1 MQIKLSM
8 HLPVLLY
15 LFLDIGMVL
24 LVGITLAIQNGT
36 LFLLTLASLPFYVV
50 AILAFVKSY
59 EKANQEEMA
68 AGATLNSSIIE
79 SLKGIET
86 IKAYSGEE
94 KVYDRVDREF
104 IKLMKILSDGYL
116 RQRTTRN

>member
-1 MQIKLSM
+1 
-8 HLPVLLY
+8 
-15 LFLDIGMVL
+15 MVL

-79 SLKGIET
+79 SLKGLKLLKPIVGKKKYMIE
-86 IKAYSGEE
+86 
-94 KVYDRVDREF
+94 
-104 IKLMKILSDGYL
+104 
-116 RQRTTRN
+116 